1 MSQLSAAAASPFGIA
16 AFIFLAL
23 GVAGLFGLVGKG
35 ARASLA
41 VAGIGS
47 FAILFVVAVL
57 FPIPGPGGTA
67 ETAGDPPA
75 TPEVRQTPQV
85 QVQVERPDQ
94 PAAPRD
100 IRRARELLAEAQEH
114 NNLGRTAQARE
125 AFADAEDRFREADD
139 LGGAGAVA
147 MGLGN
152 LEASLGQS
160 DEARDA
166 YAKARD
172 LFRRSGSELSE
183 ALVLAA
189 LGDLEKTTLQFSAAR
204 AAYAE
209 ARQVFADIGGGDG
222 GGHILLGLEA
232 LAAMPNGEEAA
243 RRALG
248 EAHLLYQQIEDPKG
262 LGLVARVTADL
273 ERTLGHVGQAYT
285 QYRDAI
291 VLMEMADD
299 REQLAETWLRLG
311 NMELSQGFHNTAD
324 DALRR
329 SLALYQSMGAYEG
342 VAKGQMGL
350 GHLRR
355 LLGKYEEALLRYTA
369 ALDAYTG
376 VGDSSGQATAVFGMA
391 ETGRLAGRWSAA
403 RDRYTL
409 AIALGDRGGE
419 HGLAALGWLG
429 LSRMEIGAQVAAP
442 ISQAVA
448 VAQDSGD
455 ERARGLVFL
464 AWGSY
469 QAGSGDAAVA
479 REFLVA
485 SAAAFQAG
493 GLPLGQTAALAE
505 LAVLERDQGNP
516 AAADAAI
523 ADARTHMAGL
533 DDLLAAA
540 NQLLGLGDFG
550 ELRVHLNE
558 QGEEIDYELDDAP
571 GAEVVAEAAQEE
583 PVRDAHAEA
592 LLGYPLANAEA
603 TAFLTK
609 VFELMSAP

>member
-35 ARASLA
+35 ARVSLA

-47 FAILFVVAVL
+47 FVILFVVAVL
-57 FPIPGPGGTA
+57 FPVPAPVDTA
-67 ETAGDPPA
+67 QITGEQPP
-75 TPEVRQTPQV
+75 TPEIRQPGEV
-85 QVQVERPDQ
+85 QVQV
-94 PAAPRD
+94 PAPEEPRAPRD

-139 LGGAGAVA
+139 LDGVGAVA

-160 DEARDA
+160 DAARDA
-166 YAKARD
+166 YARARD
-172 LFRRSGSELSE
+172 FFRRSGNELSE

-189 LGDLEKTTLQFSAAR
+189 LGDLEKTTLQFGAAR
-204 AAYAE
+204 TAYAE
-209 ARQVFADIGGGDG
+209 ARQVFADIRGGDG
-222 GGHILLGLEA
+222 GGHILLELDA
-232 LAAMPNGEEAA
+232 LAAMPDGEEAA
-243 RRALG
+243 RRALD

-273 ERTLGHVGQAYT
+273 ERALGNVGQAYI

-291 VLMEMADD
+291 VLMELADD
-299 REQLAETWLRLG
+299 REQLADAWLRLG
-311 NMELSQGFHNTAD
+311 NMELSQGFHNTAG

-329 SLALYQSMGAYEG
+329 SLALYQSMGAYDG
-342 VAKGQMGL
+342 IAKGQMSL
-350 GHLRR
+350 GHLQR
-355 LLGKYEEALLRYTA
+355 LLGAYEESLLRYAA

-376 VGDSSGQATAVFGMA
+376 VGDSDGQAAAIFGMA
-391 ETGRLAGRWSAA
+391 EAGRLAGRWSAA
-403 RDRYTL
+403 RDRYPA
-409 AIALGDRGGE
+409 AIALADRGGE
-419 HGLAALGWLG
+419 RGLAALGWLG
-429 LSRMEIGAQVAAP
+429 LSRMEIGVRIAGP
-442 ISQAVA
+442 ISQAVTL
-448 VAQDSGD
+448 AQDSSD

-479 REFLVA
+479 REFLAA

-505 LAVLERDQGNP
+505 LAALERDQGNP
-516 AAADAAI
+516 AAADAAM
-523 ADARTHMAGL
+523 ADARNHLAAV

-558 QGEEIDYELDDAP
+558 QGEEIDYELDEAP
-571 GAEVVAEAAQEE
+571 GAEVAPEAGREE
-583 PVRDAHAEA
+583 PVRDVHAEA

-603 TAFLTK
+603 TAFLTD
-609 VFELMSAP
+609 VLALMSAP